1 MKTVKDVKM
10 YYHSSLR
17 NVGLFSSIS
26 LALFGAARSLKD
38 DTKALA
44 VYFGHLIFLLLA
56 IYILSLLIF
65 DLKNVNEKIKVKLQD
80 GLFYITYITFITISF
95 LFLINLRT
103 FISRLYKFIY

>member
-26 LALFGAARSLKD
+26 LALFGAARNLKD

-44 VYFGHLIFLLLA
+44 VYFGHLIFLL
-56 IYILSLLIF
+56 
-65 DLKNVNEKIKVKLQD
+65 
-80 GLFYITYITFITISF
+80 
-95 LFLINLRT
+95 
-103 FISRLYKFIY
+103 